1 MYFHNFDSFKAKSLF
16 PTTNDVKPEIKSIL
30 ADSTTSAFKLP
41 TLQPVEIPII
51 PACNQI
57 VVEETQTSKM
67 GVSIQP
73 IDVKMTCSLSEKCD
87 QNVVEETQ
95 IPKMNV
101 LKQPID
107 VEMAYSLPEEC
118 DQNIVEEAQI
128 PKMDVLNQTF
138 DVEMECSLPE
148 VYVQNVVGETQIPE
162 LVVFKQPFNV
172 EMACLLPEE
181 NAQNILCTAI
191 SPEAISQRNRLQAED
206 FDSKVS
212 TNVTIDFETK
222 ADENLMVS
230 PYDFEGCMEPSTSST
245 SHNLMEGS
253 IENILESPMQLHE
266 QKSLLEATSASIST
280 NPNSSLDATMYEV
293 QKLNKQVHSTSQSSK
308 TTVTPLRIRKIP
320 KNVNDNVASV
330 DIADSSFQYDPVAEP
345 SYATHSPVVESTT
358 NIRMR
363 FPKSPRVIL
372 QRISSIEEY
381 NMLVLGHK
389 ESRGQTKKPRKPRTK
404 TIQKKGKFK

>member
-1 MYFHNFDSFKAKSLF
+1 MKS
-16 PTTNDVKPEIKSIL
+16 VL
-30 ADSTTSAFKLP
+30 ADSTTSACKLP

-51 PACNQI
+51 PACDQI
-57 VVEETQTSKM
+57 V
-67 GVSIQP
+67 
-73 IDVKMTCSLSEKCD
+73 
-87 QNVVEETQ
+87 
-95 IPKMNV
+95 
-101 LKQPID
+101 
-107 VEMAYSLPEEC
+107 
-118 DQNIVEEAQI
+118 VEEAQI
-128 PKMDVLNQTF
+128 PKMDVLNQSIDVEMTCSLSEKCDQNVMEQAQIPKMDQTF

-148 VYVQNVVGETQIPE
+148 VCVQNVVEETQIPE
-162 LVVFKQPFNV
+162 LAVFKQPFDV

-181 NAQNILCTAI
+181 NTQNILCTAM
-191 SPEAISQRNRLQAED
+191 SPQAMSQRNSLHAED

-222 ADENLMVS
+222 TDENLMVS
-230 PYDFEGCMEPSTSST
+230 PYDFEGCMEPITSST
-245 SHNLMEGS
+245 SLNLMEGS

-280 NPNSSLDATMYEV
+280 NPNSFLDATMYEV
-293 QKLNKQVHSTSQSSK
+293 QKLNKRVHSTSQSSK

-345 SYATHSPVVESTT
+345 SYATHSPVVESST

-372 QRISSIEEY
+372 QRIASIEEY